1 MLNSIPVW
9 GVNGGI
15 PNEITEFTAE
25 KYLEYG
31 VLKKAIS
38 RDQVLDAS
46 IVDPIIKELGTF

>member
-1 MLNSIPVW
+1 MPPEHRADGGNS
-9 GVNGGI
+9 

-46 IVDPIIKELGTF
+46 IVEPIIKELGTF